1 MNRVHIEIVKTWDY
15 ENLPEELKEKV
26 LEKYWDIN
34 VDFEW
39 WDFIYEDAK
48 NIGVKITGF
57 DLDRGSYCNIKFI
70 DSAYEVANKIIEEH
84 GEQCETY
91 KDAKQFI
98 QNWDQLVQKYS
109 DGININQVMEDN
121 EYEFDQKADEL
132 EEEFLKTLQED
143 YRIILQNEY
152 DYLTSSEAIEETL
165 IANEYEFTEAG
176 SIY

>member
-1 MNRVHIEIVKTWDY
+1 MNRVYIKTIKTWNY

-34 VDFEW
+34 VDYEW
-39 WDFIYEDAK
+39 YDYIYEDAK
-48 NIGVKITGF
+48 NIGLKITSF
-57 DLDRGSYCNIKFI
+57 DLYKGYCKINWVN
-70 DSAYEVANKIIEEH
+70 SAYEVANKILKEH

-98 QNWDQLVQKYS
+98 QDWNQLVEKYS
-109 DGININQVMEDN
+109 DGININQVSEDN
-121 EYEFDQKADEL
+121 EYEFDKEADEL

-143 YRIILQNEY
+143 YRIILQNDY
-152 DYLTSSEAIEETL
+152 DYLTSREAIEKTL
-165 IANEYEFTEAG
+165 ISNEYEFTEAG